1 MLPQVGQKALFN
13 CFFKN
18 VLDEKNKDSCV
29 CVVCNPDFMKKWG
42 QFDKKVEENKKKDK
56 ANQKKLNRCDL
67 YQNIKTFS
75 LTASKR
81 NHAMCVHKKLYKLIL
96 EQHPAKKPRQE
107 SSTNK
112 LTRFLKS
119 TSPNSV
125 EDKQERFE
133 DHLCLLI
140 TKDLRPIS
148 ISGSAVFCGM
158 MLTQNP
164 KLVFPS

>member
-1 MLPQVGQKALFN
+1 
-13 CFFKN
+13 
-18 VLDEKNKDSCV
+18 
-29 CVVCNPDFMKKWG
+29 MKKWG

-56 ANQKKLNRCDL
+56 ANQKKLNCRDL

-81 NHAMCVHKKLYKLIL
+81 NHAMHVHKKLYKLIL
-96 EQHPAKKPRQE
+96 EQCPAKKPRQE

-148 ISGSAVFCGM
+148 ISSSAVFRGM
-158 MLTQNP
+158 ILTQNP